1 MIVLLRIEAPR
12 TRVRDIYT
20 EKATTAIA
28 PWIEIR
34 CGAVDSP

>member
-1 MIVLLRIEAPR
+1 MLRMIVLLRIEAPR

-28 PWIEIR
+28 PWIESD
-34 CGAVDSP
+34 AAP